1 MMRGFFL
8 AVCWL
13 LGCSETS
20 FSQTP
25 EQLFSEGLQLEK
37 SMKEMEAFTKF
48 RQVVVYQPKNQAALY
63 KCCELLC
70 RIGAR
75 TEQKKTRDTYFQSA
89 TTYARLLLTY
99 YPTSDETHV
108 AMAMSL
114 GRIALTKSGKEKISM
129 VKDIRSYAEN
139 AIRLNPSNYKAWH
152 ILGKWHYEVS
162 NLNFIEES
170 AIKIFYGGLPDA
182 SFTKAIQAYEK
193 AKALS
198 VAFSLNYLELAKA
211 YNKKGLDVKAR
222 ESLQTLLALPI
233 TTEDDPRIHKE
244 AKELL
249 NRWD

>member
-1 MMRGFFL
+1 MRGFL
-8 AVCWL
+8 LTICWL
-13 LGCSETS
+13 VGFSEMI

-25 EQLFSEGLQLEK
+25 EQLFAEGLQLEK
-37 SMKEMEAFTKF
+37 NLKEMDAFTKF

-89 TTYARLLLTY
+89 TTYARLLLSY
-99 YPTSDETHV
+99 FPNSDDTHV

-129 VKDIRSYAEN
+129 VKDIRSYAEK
-139 AIRLNPSNYKAWH
+139 AIQLNPSNYKAWH

-162 NLNFIEES
+162 NLNFLEES
-170 AIKIFYGGLPDA
+170 AIKLFYGGLPDA
-182 SFTKAIQAYEK
+182 SFSKSIQAYEK
-193 AKALS
+193 ARALS
-198 VAFSLNYLELAKA
+198 VSFTLNYLELAKA
-211 YNKKGLDVKAR
+211 YNKKGLAIKAR

-233 TTEDDPRIHKE
+233 STEDDPRIHKE